1 MYSLFRLVLCV
12 PVDRESMEDKQQL
25 GDGKA
30 IFVSVIALPTVCG
43 ALRSRLS

>member
-12 PVDRESMEDKQQL
+12 PVESMEDKQQL